1 MALIA
6 RARWNPKDGARAA
19 VEASA
24 IAEAL
29 DDADLRSAA
38 WDSRGVVAFV
48 AGEFDHG
55 RAWAERRF
63 ELLDRISDPDL
74 RADIHA
80 APISGCIWSGR
91 FREAR
96 RLARAHDEIV
106 ATLTP
111 HHRLHGVSIEIEVE
125 ELLGR
130 WDRVRGLR
138 DRAET
143 AVAANLETPCVRNPR
158 VLLVEALA
166 SELDGDRAT
175 SERLEER
182 ALELWMDGYGFTLD
196 TPRLRLA
203 LARGDLAA
211 VDELLARPET
221 EHGWH
226 RGWFVFAN
234 VAARLDALAA
244 LGRVEE
250 VEAEAPQ
257 HARRQNYL
265 RPFALRALGR
275 VRRDEALVA
284 QARAEFTA
292 LGLEWFAAST

>member
-1 MALIA
+1 
-6 RARWNPKDGARAA
+6 
-19 VEASA
+19 
-24 IAEAL
+24 
-29 DDADLRSAA
+29 
-38 WDSRGVVAFV
+38 
-48 AGEFDHG
+48 
-55 RAWAERRF
+55 
-63 ELLDRISDPDL
+63 
-74 RADIHA
+74 
-80 APISGCIWSGR
+80 
-91 FREAR
+91 
-96 RLARAHDEIV
+96 V

-111 HHRLHGVSIEIEVE
+111 HHRLHGVAIEIEVE
-125 ELLGR
+125 ELLGS
-130 WDRVRGLR
+130 WDRVRQLQ
-138 DRAET
+138 DRAES

-166 SELDGDRAT
+166 SELDGDRT
-175 SERLEER
+175 SSQRLEER

-203 LARGDLAA
+203 LARGDLDA

-244 LGRVEE
+244 LGRVDE
-250 VEAEAPQ
+250 VEEEAPP

-275 VRRDEALVA
+275 VRQDDALVA
-284 QARAEFTA
+284 QARAEFAA
-292 LGLEWFAAST
+292 LGLDWFAAST